1 MSNETGTP
9 ALGGRFLDALQHAAE
24 LHASHPRKG
33 TTVPYVSH
41 LLSVAGLVLEDGGTE
56 DEAIAALLHDA
67 LEDCPDQVTA
77 RELEVLYGPEVRSLA
92 ESRTCREDA
101 QAASAEHRCL
111 PLTSHAPSPAA
122 TTPSPPDPPRT
133 RSTPGGRGS

>member
-1 MSNETGTP
+1 MSPTTDSLATRAMSNETGTP

-56 DEAIAALLHDA
+56 DEAIAGSS
-67 LEDCPDQVTA
+67 PGSV
-77 RELEVLYGPEVRSLA
+77 PE
-92 ESRTCREDA
+92 
-101 QAASAEHRCL
+101 AA
-111 PLTSHAPSPAA
+111 
-122 TTPSPPDPPRT
+122 
-133 RSTPGGRGS
+133 GGL